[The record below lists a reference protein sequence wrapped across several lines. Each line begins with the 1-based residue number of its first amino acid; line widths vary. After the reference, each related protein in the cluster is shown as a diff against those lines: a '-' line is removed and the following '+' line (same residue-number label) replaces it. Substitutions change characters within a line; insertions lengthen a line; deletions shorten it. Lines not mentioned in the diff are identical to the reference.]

1 MRQQAAADLRTCTQL
16 LEEEERADLVLRQ
29 QWGERWTLPHSNV
42 LAATHRSTISTYHT
56 LLQTAAEKDTMPLQK
71 LETNRGRLEG
81 ISIDNAR
88 SRLPHLEQPMV
99 SIGTTDPATVVANLR
114 GSLAGLEALGSERD
128 VLEDRVKGVKEAD
141 NILPELLQSGTS
153 DTGPIF
159 DSHLQ
164 QYEPLKRDV
173 EKNLERQAELLKVIS
188 ANMGSFKTVF
198 DVVGWQQECERAS
211 GAIYLRLCVFD
222 MHCMIC
228 HCVGCGSL

>member
-1 MRQQAAADLRTCTQL
+1 MLWLQAAAALRSCTQL
-16 LEEEERADLVLRQ
+16 LDEEERADLALRQ
-29 QWGERWTLPHSNV
+29 QWGERWTLPYSNV

-56 LLQTAAEKDTMPLQK
+56 LLQTAAEKDAAPLQR
-71 LETNRGRLEG
+71 LESNRSRLEG
-81 ISIDNAR
+81 ISIDSAR

-99 SIGTTDPATVVANLR
+99 SVGAADPATVVANLR
-114 GSLAGLEALGSERD
+114 GALAGLEALGTERD
-128 VLEDRVKGVKEAD
+128 VLEDRVKGIKEAD

-159 DSHLQ
+159 EAHLQ

-173 EKNLERQAELLKVIS
+173 EKNVERQCELLQVIA

-211 GAIYLRLCVFD
+211 SAFLWPLCRQQC
-222 MHCMIC
+222 CMR
-228 HCVGCGSL
+228 